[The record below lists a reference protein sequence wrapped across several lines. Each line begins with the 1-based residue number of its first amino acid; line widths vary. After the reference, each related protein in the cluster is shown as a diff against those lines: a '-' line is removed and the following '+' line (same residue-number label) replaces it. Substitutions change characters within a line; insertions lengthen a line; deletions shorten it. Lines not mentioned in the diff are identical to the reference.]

1 MLPGIDPGEGVPTQI
16 LDVLDGKGGAIKK
29 KEDTHK
35 MAQANMVFSHFR
47 W

>member
-1 MLPGIDPGEGVPTQI
+1 
-16 LDVLDGKGGAIKK
+16 LDALNEKGGAYRK
-29 KEDTHK
+29 KEETHR